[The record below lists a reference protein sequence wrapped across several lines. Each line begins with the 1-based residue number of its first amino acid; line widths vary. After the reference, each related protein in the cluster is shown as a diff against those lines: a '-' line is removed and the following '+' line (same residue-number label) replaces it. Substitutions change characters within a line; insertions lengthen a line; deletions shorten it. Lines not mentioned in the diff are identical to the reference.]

1 MGERATIDATDA
13 RILEL
18 LQVDGRRT
26 YADIGADIGISGPSV
41 HERVKKLKA
50 RGVIRGYQ
58 AIVDPASIGLGIL
71 AYTSVTQAPG
81 TIGTDLTGDFAA
93 IPEVEACHHVAG
105 AADYLLK
112 LRARDTPDLERVL
125 HRVQSTQ
132 HVFTTETEVVFSTAF
147 ERRPLRVP
155 GWEAPER

>member
-1 MGERATIDATDA
+1 MGERDIVDRIDA
-13 RILEL
+13 RILDL
-18 LQVDGRRT
+18 LQADGRRT
-26 YADIGADIGISGPSV
+26 YADIGAEIGISGPSV
-41 HERVKKLKA
+41 HERVKKLEA

-58 AIVDPASIGLGIL
+58 AIVDPSSIGLGIL

-81 TIGTDLTGDFAA
+81 SIGTDLTGEFAA

-112 LRARDTPDLERVL
+112 IRARDTRHLERVL
-125 HRVQSTQ
+125 HRVQST
-132 HVFTTETEVVFSTAF
+132 HDVFTTQTEVVFSTAF

-155 GWEAPER
+155 GTGSPEG